1 MHLGDGTIITFKQCS
16 RGIYYYDMNN
26 TEQNIINSQVNDYT
40 FLNTVESNKT
50 YFYQIEIKG
59 EGKATIPPKIV
70 GWSSTQTLKEAVEKI
85 KS

>member
-1 MHLGDGTIITFKQCS
+1 MHLGNGTIIMFKQCS
-16 RGIYYYDMNN
+16 RGIYYYDMNSM
-26 TEQNIINSQVNDYT
+26 EQKIINSQVNDYT

-59 EGKATIPPKIV
+59 EGKATIPQKIV